1 MNQSTVESKM
11 RRLGLLGGVLSVAMA
26 ALSGAAMAEYP
37 EKPVTFIVPWPPG
50 DLEDVLTR
58 MIAEKFQ
65 EQTGAP
71 AAVVNQP
78 GGGGVVGGVAVAS
91 AAPDGYTIGSLT
103 VGIPTVKTMGPD
115 AQIAADALEPVG
127 IFLTYPFLIAAK
139 GDAPYSTM
147 AELAEYSKANPVRLG
162 HFGYGIEPTMMTFFG
177 MQELGGT
184 FSAEA
189 AFDAVDCST
198 LANGDADV
206 INTTAQL
213 VLSCLGEIK
222 VLATI
227 TGERTAITPDVA
239 TLGEQVPSLAGSS
252 LWNGLFVPKG
262 TPQEVKDKIAAI
274 AQEVVASEA
283 AQEIAKTTGALV
295 YWQDQASATEQVA
308 KDMKDLAS
316 LREKLGVTE

>member
-1 MNQSTVESKM
+1 MKK
-11 RRLGLLGGVLSVAMA
+11 LALLGSAA
-26 ALSGAAMAEYP
+26 ALALAAFGSTALAEYP

-58 MIAEKFQ
+58 MIAEELQ
-65 EQTGAP
+65 NQTGVP
-71 AAVVNQP
+71 AAVVNKP
-78 GGGGVVGGVAVAS
+78 GGGGVVGGLEVAT
-91 AAPDGYTIGSLT
+91 AAPDGYTVGSLT

-115 AQIAADALEPVG
+115 AQFAADALEPVG

-139 GDAPYSTM
+139 ADAPYSNM
-147 AELAEYSKANPVRLG
+147 AELAEYSKANEVRLG
-162 HFGYGIEPTMMTFFG
+162 HFGYGIEPTMMTVYG
-177 MQELGGT
+177 LQELGGR

-227 TGERTAITPDVA
+227 TGERTAITPDVP
-239 TLGEQVPSLAGSS
+239 TLGEQVPALEGSS

-262 TPQEVKDKIAAI
+262 TPQEVKDKIAAV
-274 AQEVVASEA
+274 AQAVVASEA

-295 YWQDQASATEQVA
+295 YWQDQAAATAQVA
-308 KDMKDLAS
+308 KDMTDLGM

>member
-1 MNQSTVESKM
+1 M
-11 RRLGLLGGVLSVAMA
+11 RKLTLLSSAAALALV
-26 ALSGAAMAEYP
+26 ALSGAALAEYP

-58 MIAEKFQ
+58 LIAEELQK
-65 EQTGAP
+65 ETGVP
-71 AAVVNQP
+71 AAVVNKP
-78 GGGGVVGGVAVAS
+78 GGGGVVGGLEVAT
-91 AAPDGYTIGSLT
+91 AAPDGYTIGSFT

-115 AQIAADALEPVG
+115 AQFGPDALEPIG

-139 GDAPYSTM
+139 ADAPYSTM
-147 AELAEYSKANPVRLG
+147 AELAEHSKANPVRLA
-162 HFGYGIEPTMMTFFG
+162 HFGYGIEPTMMTVFG
-177 MQELGGT
+177 LQELGGS

-213 VLSCLGEIK
+213 VLSCLGDIK

-227 TGERTAITPDVA
+227 TGDRTSITPDVA
-239 TLGEQVPSLAGSS
+239 TLGEQVPALAGAS

-262 TPQEVKDKIAAI
+262 TPQEVKDKVAAA
-274 AQEVVASEA
+274 AQAVVASDA

-295 YWQDQASATEQVA
+295 YWQDQAAATAQVA
-308 KDMKDLAS
+308 KDMTDLAA

>member
-1 MNQSTVESKM
+1 M
-11 RRLGLLGGVLSVAMA
+11 RKLGVMGGVLAVA
-26 ALSGAAMAEYP
+26 LAAMPGAVLAEYP

-58 MIAEKFQ
+58 MIAEEFQ
-65 EQTGAP
+65 NQTGAP
-71 AAVVNQP
+71 AAVVNKP
-78 GGGGVVGGVAVAS
+78 GGGGVVGGMEVAGAS
-91 AAPDGYTIGSLT
+91 ADGYTVGSFT
-103 VGIPTVKTMGPD
+103 VGIPTVKTMGAD

-127 IFLTYPFLIAAK
+127 IFLTYPFLIATK
-139 GDAPYSTM
+139 SDAPYSTM
-147 AELAEYSKANPVRLG
+147 AELAEYSKANEVRLG

-177 MQELGGT
+177 MSELGGK

-239 TLGEQVPSLAGSS
+239 TLGEQVAALEGSS

-262 TPQEVKDKIAAI
+262 TPQEVKDKIAA
-274 AQEVVASEA
+274 AAKEVVMSPA
-283 AQEIAKTTGALV
+283 AQEIATMTGALV
-295 YWQDQASATEQVA
+295 YWQDQAAATEQVA
-308 KDMKDLAS
+308 KDMKGLAE

>member
-1 MNQSTVESKM
+1 MKK
-11 RRLGLLGGVLSVAMA
+11 LALLGSAAALALA
-26 ALSGAAMAEYP
+26 ALSTGVLAEYP

-58 MIAEKFQ
+58 LIAEELQK
-65 EQTGAP
+65 ETGVP
-71 AAVVNQP
+71 AAVVNKP
-78 GGGGVVGGVAVAS
+78 GGGGVVGGLAVAT
-91 AAPDGYTIGSLT
+91 AAPDGYTVGSLT

-115 AQIAADALEPVG
+115 AQFGPDALEPVG
-127 IFLTYPFLIAAK
+127 IFLTYPFLIAARA
-139 GDAPYSTM
+139 DAPYSTM
-147 AELAEYSKANPVRLG
+147 AELAEYSKSNPVRLG

-177 MQELGGT
+177 LQELGGK
-184 FSAEA
+184 FDAEA

-213 VLSCLGEIK
+213 VLPCLAEIK

-239 TLGEQVPSLAGSS
+239 TLGEQVPALAGSS

-262 TPQEVKDKIAAI
+262 TPQEVKDKLAAA
-274 AQEVVASEA
+274 AQAVVASEA

-295 YWQDQASATEQVA
+295 YWQDQAASTEQVA
-308 KDMKDLAS
+308 KDMKDLAA

>member
-1 MNQSTVESKM
+1 M
-11 RRLGLLGGVLSVAMA
+11 
-26 ALSGAAMAEYP
+26 ALSGAALAEYP

-58 MIAEKFQ
+58 LIAEELQK
-65 EQTGAP
+65 ETGVP
-71 AAVVNQP
+71 AAVVNKP
-78 GGGGVVGGVAVAS
+78 GGGGVVGGLEVAT
-91 AAPDGYTIGSLT
+91 AAPDGYTIGSFT

-115 AQIAADALEPVG
+115 AQFGPDALEPIG
-127 IFLTYPFLIAAK
+127 IFLTYPFLIAARA
-139 GDAPYSTM
+139 DAPYSTM
-147 AELAEYSKANPVRLG
+147 AELAEHSKANPVRLA
-162 HFGYGIEPTMMTFFG
+162 HFGYGIEPTMMTVFG
-177 MQELGGT
+177 LQELGGS

-213 VLSCLGEIK
+213 VLSCLGDIK

-227 TGERTAITPDVA
+227 TGDRTSITPDVA
-239 TLGEQVPSLAGSS
+239 TLGEQVPALAGAS

-262 TPQEVKDKIAAI
+262 TPQEVKDKVAAA
-274 AQEVVASEA
+274 AQAVVASDA

-295 YWQDQASATEQVA
+295 YWQDQAAATAQVA
-308 KDMKDLAS
+308 KDMTDLAA

>member
-1 MNQSTVESKM
+1 MKK
-11 RRLGLLGGVLSVAMA
+11 LGLTFGAIAVALA
-26 ALSGAAMAEYP
+26 ALSGAALAEYP

-58 MIAEKFQ
+58 MIAEEFQ
-65 EQTGAP
+65 TQTGIP
-71 AAVVNQP
+71 AAVVNKP
-78 GGGGVVGGVAVAS
+78 GGGGVVGGLAVAT
-91 AAPDGYTIGSLT
+91 AAPDGYTVGSFT
-103 VGIPTVKTMGPD
+103 VGIPTVKTMGAD
-115 AQIAADALEPVG
+115 AQIAPDALEPVG

-147 AELAEYSKANPVRLG
+147 AELAEYSKANEVRLG

-177 MQELGGT
+177 MGELGGK

-198 LANGDADV
+198 LANSDADV

-213 VLSCLGEIK
+213 VLSCLGDIK

-227 TGERTAITPDVA
+227 TGARTLITPDVA
-239 TLGEQVPSLAGSS
+239 TLGEQVPALAGSS

-262 TPQEVKDKIAAI
+262 TPQEVKDKIAGI
-274 AQEVVASEA
+274 AQAVVATDA
-283 AQEIAKTTGALV
+283 AQEIARTTGALV
-295 YWQDQASATEQVA
+295 YWQDQAAATAQVA
-308 KDMKDLAS
+308 KDMTDLAA

>member
-1 MNQSTVESKM
+1 MI
-11 RRLGLLGGVLSVAMA
+11 RLGRLAGAA
-26 ALSGAAMAEYP
+26 ALAVSALAGPGLAEYP
-37 EKPVTFIVPWPPG
+37 EKPVTFVIPWPPG

-58 MIAEKFQ
+58 MIAEEFQ
-65 EQTGAP
+65 TTYGAP
-71 AAVVNQP
+71 AAVVNKP
-78 GGGGVVGGVAVAS
+78 GGGGVVGGVQVAT

-103 VGIPTVKTMGPD
+103 VGIPTVKTMGAD

-139 GDAPYSTM
+139 ADAPYSNM
-147 AELAEYSKANPVRLG
+147 AELAEFSKSNAVRLG

-177 MQELGGT
+177 MSELGGT

-189 AFDAVDCST
+189 AFDVVDCST

-213 VLSCLGEIK
+213 VLACLGDIK

-227 TGERTAITPDVA
+227 TGERTAVTPDVA
-239 TLGEQVPSLAGSS
+239 TLGEQVPALAGSS

-262 TPQEVKDKIAAI
+262 TPQEVKDKIAAV
-274 AQEVVASEA
+274 AQKVVASEA
-283 AQEIAKTTGALV
+283 AQEVAKTTGALV
-295 YWQDQASATEQVA
+295 YWMDQAAATEQVA
-308 KDMKDLAS
+308 KDMKDLAA

>member
-1 MNQSTVESKM
+1 M
-11 RRLGLLGGVLSVAMA
+11 RNLTLLGSAAALALM
-26 ALSGAAMAEYP
+26 ALSGAALAEYP

-58 MIAEKFQ
+58 LIAEELQK
-65 EQTGAP
+65 ETGVP
-71 AAVVNQP
+71 AAVVNKP
-78 GGGGVVGGVAVAS
+78 GGGGVVGGLEVAT
-91 AAPDGYTIGSLT
+91 AAPDGYTIGSFT
-103 VGIPTVKTMGPD
+103 VGIPTVKTMGAD
-115 AQIAADALEPVG
+115 AQFGPDALEPVG

-139 GDAPYSTM
+139 ADAPYSTM
-147 AELAEYSKANPVRLG
+147 AELAEHSKANPVRLA
-162 HFGYGIEPTMMTFFG
+162 HFGYGIEPTMMTVFG
-177 MQELGGT
+177 LQELGGS

-213 VLSCLGEIK
+213 VLSCLGDIK

-227 TGERTAITPDVA
+227 TGERTSITPDVA
-239 TLGEQVPSLAGSS
+239 TLGEQVPALAGAS

-262 TPQEVKDKIAAI
+262 TPQEVKDKIAAA
-274 AQEVVASEA
+274 AQAVVASDA

-295 YWQDQASATEQVA
+295 YWQDQAAATAQVA
-308 KDMKDLAS
+308 KDMTDLAA
-316 LREKLGVTE
+316 LREMLGVTE

>member
-1 MNQSTVESKM
+1 MKKHLMMACAAVALMGS
-11 RRLGLLGGVLSVAMA
+11 GGMVFAD
-26 ALSGAAMAEYP
+26 YP

-58 MIAEKFQ
+58 MIAEEFQ
-65 EQTGAP
+65 TQTGTP

-78 GGGGVVGGVAVAS
+78 GGGGVIGGVAVAT
-91 AAPDGYTIGSLT
+91 AAPDGYTIGSF
-103 VGIPTVKTMGPD
+103 VIGIPTIKTMGPD
-115 AQIAADALEPVG
+115 AQIAPDALEPVG

-139 GDAPYSTM
+139 GDAPYSSM
-147 AELAEYSKANPVRLG
+147 AELADYSKTNPVRLG
-162 HFGYGIEPTMMTFFG
+162 HFGYGLEPTPLTFKG
-177 MQELGGT
+177 MSDLGGK

-213 VLSCLGEIK
+213 VLSCLGDLK

-227 TGERTAITPDVA
+227 TNERTSITPDVP
-239 TLGEQVPSLAGSS
+239 TLGEVVPGLDVT

-262 TPQEVKDKIAAI
+262 TPQEVKDKIASVA
-274 AQEVVASEA
+274 ATVVASDA

-295 YWQDQASATEQVA
+295 YWKDQAASVEQIAADSKMLMGVRQA
-308 KDMKDLAS
+308 
-316 LREKLGVTE
+316 LGVGN

>member
-1 MNQSTVESKM
+1 MKK
-11 RRLGLLGGVLSVAMA
+11 LALLGSAATLALVA
-26 ALSGAAMAEYP
+26 LGGAAMAEYP
-37 EKPVTFIVPWPPG
+37 EKPVTFVVPWPPG

-58 MIAEKFQ
+58 MIAEELQ
-65 EQTGAP
+65 NQTGVP
-71 AAVVNQP
+71 AAVVNKP
-78 GGGGVVGGVAVAS
+78 GGGGVVGGLEVATAT
-91 AAPDGYTIGSLT
+91 PDGYTIGSLT

-115 AQIAADALEPVG
+115 AQFAPDALEPVG

-139 GDAPYSTM
+139 GDAPYSNM

-162 HFGYGIEPTMMTFFG
+162 HFGYGIEPTMMTVFG
-177 MQELGGT
+177 LQELGGT

-222 VLATI
+222 IIATI

-239 TLGEQVPSLAGSS
+239 TLGEQVPALEGSS

-262 TPQEVKDKIAAI
+262 TPQEVKDKIAAV
-274 AQEVVASEA
+274 AQTVVASEA

-295 YWQDQASATEQVA
+295 YWQDQAAATEQVA
-308 KDMKDLAS
+308 KDMKDLAT
-316 LREKLGVTE
+316 LREKLGVSE

>member
-1 MNQSTVESKM
+1 M
-11 RRLGLLGGVLSVAMA
+11 RKSGMLGGVLSVALAAMTGA
-26 ALSGAAMAEYP
+26 ALAEYP

-58 MIAEKFQ
+58 MIAEEFQ
-65 EQTGAP
+65 TQTGAP

-103 VGIPTVKTMGPD
+103 VGIPTVKTMGAD

-162 HFGYGIEPTMMTFFG
+162 HFGYGIEPTMMTFYG
-177 MQELGGT
+177 MQQLGGT

-213 VLSCLGEIK
+213 VLPCLGEIK

-239 TLGEQVPSLAGSS
+239 TLGEQVPALEGSS

-274 AQEVVASEA
+274 AKEVVASDA

-295 YWQDQASATEQVA
+295 YWQDQAAATEQVA
-308 KDMKDLAS
+308 KDMESLAK
-316 LREKLGVTE
+316 LRETLGVTE

>member
-1 MNQSTVESKM
+1 MI
-11 RRLGLLGGVLSVAMA
+11 RLGRLAGAA
-26 ALSGAAMAEYP
+26 ALAVSALAGPGLAEYP
-37 EKPVTFIVPWPPG
+37 EKPVTFVIPWPPG

-58 MIAEKFQ
+58 MIAEEFQ
-65 EQTGAP
+65 TTYGAP
-71 AAVVNQP
+71 AAVVNKP
-78 GGGGVVGGVAVAS
+78 GGGGVVGGVQVAT

-103 VGIPTVKTMGPD
+103 VGIPTVKTMGAD

-139 GDAPYSTM
+139 ADAPYSNM
-147 AELAEYSKANPVRLG
+147 AELAEFSKSNAVRLG
-162 HFGYGIEPTMMTFFG
+162 HFGYGIEPTMMTLFG
-177 MQELGGT
+177 MSELGGT

-189 AFDAVDCST
+189 AFDVVDCST

-213 VLSCLGEIK
+213 VLACLGDIK

-227 TGERTAITPDVA
+227 TGERTAVTPDVA
-239 TLGEQVPSLAGSS
+239 TLGEQVPALAGSS

-262 TPQEVKDKIAAI
+262 TPQEVKDKIAAV
-274 AQEVVASEA
+274 AQKVVASEA
-283 AQEIAKTTGALV
+283 AQEVAKTTGALV
-295 YWQDQASATEQVA
+295 YWMDQAAATEQVA
-308 KDMKDLAS
+308 KDMKDLAA

>member
-1 MNQSTVESKM
+1 MKK
-11 RRLGLLGGVLSVAMA
+11 LALLGSAA
-26 ALSGAAMAEYP
+26 ALALTALTGAALAEYP
-37 EKPVTFIVPWPPG
+37 EKPVSFVIPWPPG

-58 MIAEKFQ
+58 MIAEEFQ
-65 EQTGAP
+65 KAYGAP
-71 AAVVNQP
+71 AAVVNKP
-78 GGGGVVGGVAVAS
+78 GGGGVVGGLEVAT

-103 VGIPTVKTMGPD
+103 VGIPTVKTMGAD

-127 IFLTYPFLIAAK
+127 IFLTYPFLIAAR

-147 AELAEYSKANPVRLG
+147 AELAEYSKANAVRLG

-177 MQELGGT
+177 LGELGGK

-227 TGERTAITPDVA
+227 TGERTAITPDVP
-239 TLGEQVPSLAGSS
+239 TLGEQVPALAGSS

-262 TPQEVKDKIAAI
+262 TPQEVKDKIAAA
-274 AQEVVASEA
+274 AQTVVASPA

-295 YWQDQASATEQVA
+295 YWMDQAAAVEQVA
-308 KDMKDLAS
+308 KDMKDLAA

>member
-1 MNQSTVESKM
+1 M
-11 RRLGLLGGVLSVAMA
+11 RKLGLLGSAMA
-26 ALSGAAMAEYP
+26 LSLAAMTGAALAEYP

-58 MIAEKFQ
+58 LIAEEFQ
-65 EQTGAP
+65 TQTGAP

-78 GGGGVVGGVAVAS
+78 GGGGVIGGVAVAS

-103 VGIPTVKTMGPD
+103 VGIPTVKTMGAD

-127 IFLTYPFLIAAK
+127 IFLTYPFLIAAP

-177 MQELGGT
+177 MGELGGT

-189 AFDAVDCST
+189 AFDMVDCST

-213 VLSCLGEIK
+213 VLACLGEIK

-227 TGERTAITPDVA
+227 TGDRTAITPDVP
-239 TLGEQVPSLAGSS
+239 TLGEAVPALAGAS

-262 TPQEVKDKIAAI
+262 TPQEVKDKIAAV
-274 AQEVVASEA
+274 AQAVVAGEA
-283 AQEIAKTTGALV
+283 AQEIARTTGALV
-295 YWQDQASATEQVA
+295 YWMDQDAATAQVA
-308 KDMKDLAS
+308 KDMADLAA

>member
-1 MNQSTVESKM
+1 MKKA
-11 RRLGLLGGVLSVAMA
+11 GLLGAVVGVALAAM
-26 ALSGAAMAEYP
+26 SGAALAEYP
-37 EKPVTFIVPWPPG
+37 ERPVTFIVPWPPG

-58 MIAEKFQ
+58 MIAEEFQ
-65 EQTGAP
+65 KQTGAP
-71 AAVVNQP
+71 AAVVNQA
-78 GGGGVVGGVAVAS
+78 GGGGVVGGLAVAT

-139 GDAPYSTM
+139 SDAPYSTM
-147 AELAEYSKANPVRLG
+147 AELAEYSKSNPVRLG

-177 MQELGGT
+177 LQELGGT

-213 VLSCLGEIK
+213 VLSCLGDIK

-227 TGERTAITPDVA
+227 TGERTAITPGVP
-239 TLGEQVPSLAGSS
+239 TLGEQVPALAGSS

-274 AQEVVASEA
+274 AQTVVASEA
-283 AQEIAKTTGALV
+283 AQEIAATTGALV

-308 KDMKDLAS
+308 KDMADLAA
-316 LREKLGVTE
+316 LREKLGVTD

>member
-1 MNQSTVESKM
+1 M
-11 RRLGLLGGVLSVAMA
+11 RKLSLLGTAAALALM
-26 ALSGAAMAEYP
+26 ALSGAALAEYP
-37 EKPVTFIVPWPPG
+37 EKPVTFVVPWPPG

-58 MIAEKFQ
+58 LIAEELQK
-65 EQTGAP
+65 ETGVP
-71 AAVVNQP
+71 AAVVNKP
-78 GGGGVVGGVAVAS
+78 GGGGVVGGLEVAT
-91 AAPDGYTIGSLT
+91 AAPDGYTVGSLT
-103 VGIPTVKTMGPD
+103 VGIPTVKTMGAD
-115 AQIAADALEPVG
+115 AQFGPDALEPIG

-139 GDAPYSTM
+139 ADAPYSNM
-147 AELAEYSKANPVRLG
+147 AELAEHSKANPVRLA
-162 HFGYGIEPTMMTFFG
+162 HFGYGIEPTMMTVFG
-177 MQELGGT
+177 LQELGGA

-213 VLSCLGEIK
+213 VLSCLGDIK

-227 TGERTAITPDVA
+227 TGDRTSITPDVA
-239 TLGEQVPSLAGSS
+239 TLGEQVPALAGAS

-262 TPQEVKDKIAAI
+262 TPQEVKDKIAAA
-274 AQEVVASEA
+274 AQAVVASDA

-295 YWQDQASATEQVA
+295 YWQDQAAATAQVA
-308 KDMKDLAS
+308 KDMTDLAA

>member
-1 MNQSTVESKM
+1 MKKIA
-11 RRLGLLGGVLSVAMA
+11 LLGSAA
-26 ALSGAAMAEYP
+26 ALALAALGGAALAEYP
-37 EKPVTFIVPWPPG
+37 EKPVTFVVPWPPG

-58 MIAEKFQ
+58 MIAEELQ
-65 EQTGAP
+65 TQTGVP
-71 AAVVNQP
+71 AAVVNKP
-78 GGGGVVGGVAVAS
+78 GGGGVVGGLDVAT
-91 AAPDGYTIGSLT
+91 AAPDGYTVGSLT

-115 AQIAADALEPVG
+115 AQFAADALEPVG

-139 GDAPYSTM
+139 ADAPYSSM

-162 HFGYGIEPTMMTFFG
+162 HFGYGIEPTMMTVYG
-177 MQELGGT
+177 LQELGGA

-213 VLSCLGEIK
+213 VLSCLGDIK

-227 TGERTAITPDVA
+227 TGDRTAITPDVP
-239 TLGEQVPSLAGSS
+239 TLGEQVPALQGAS

-262 TPQEVKDKIAAI
+262 TPQEVKDKIAAV
-274 AQEVVASEA
+274 AQTVVTSEA

-308 KDMKDLAS
+308 KDMVDLAA

>member
-1 MNQSTVESKM
+1 M
-11 RRLGLLGGVLSVAMA
+11 RKLGLLGGVLAVAMA
-26 ALSGAAMAEYP
+26 AMSGAALAEYP
-37 EKPVTFIVPWPPG
+37 EKPVTFVVPWPPG

-58 MIAEKFQ
+58 MIAEELQK
-65 EQTGAP
+65 QTGIP
-71 AAVVNQP
+71 AAVVNKP
-78 GGGGVVGGVAVAS
+78 GGGGVVGGVEVAT

-103 VGIPTVKTMGPD
+103 VGIPTVKTMGAD
-115 AQIAADALEPVG
+115 AQIAPDALEPVG

-139 GDAPYSTM
+139 GDAPYSNM
-147 AELAEYSKANPVRLG
+147 AELAEYSKANDVRLG
-162 HFGYGIEPTMMTFFG
+162 HFGYGIEPTMMTFYG
-177 MQELGGT
+177 IQELGGK

-189 AFDAVDCST
+189 AFDMVDCST

-213 VLSCLGEIK
+213 VLACLGEIK

-227 TGERTAITPDVA
+227 TGDRTAITPDVP
-239 TLGEQVPSLAGSS
+239 TLGEQVPALAGAS

-274 AQEVVASEA
+274 AQTVVASEA

-295 YWQDQASATEQVA
+295 YWQDQATATEQVA
-308 KDMKDLAS
+308 KDMKDLAA
-316 LREKLGVTE
+316 LREKLGVE

>member
-1 MNQSTVESKM
+1 M
-11 RRLGLLGGVLSVAMA
+11 RKSGMLGGVLSVALAAMTGA
-26 ALSGAAMAEYP
+26 ALAEYP

-58 MIAEKFQ
+58 MIAEEFQ
-65 EQTGAP
+65 TQTGAP

-103 VGIPTVKTMGPD
+103 VGIPTVKTMGAD
-115 AQIAADALEPVG
+115 AQIAADALESVG

-162 HFGYGIEPTMMTFFG
+162 HFGYGIEPTMMTFYG
-177 MQELGGT
+177 MQQLGGT

-213 VLSCLGEIK
+213 VLPCLGEIK

-239 TLGEQVPSLAGSS
+239 TLGEQVPALEGSS

-274 AQEVVASEA
+274 AKEVVASDA

-295 YWQDQASATEQVA
+295 YWQDQAAATEQVA
-308 KDMKDLAS
+308 KDMESLAK
-316 LREKLGVTE
+316 LRETLGVTE

>member
-1 MNQSTVESKM
+1 M
-11 RRLGLLGGVLSVAMA
+11 RKLTLLSSAAALALV
-26 ALSGAAMAEYP
+26 ALSGAALAEYP

-58 MIAEKFQ
+58 LIAEELQK
-65 EQTGAP
+65 ETGVP
-71 AAVVNQP
+71 AAVVNKP
-78 GGGGVVGGVAVAS
+78 GGGGVVGGLEVAT
-91 AAPDGYTIGSLT
+91 AAPDGYTIGSFT

-115 AQIAADALEPVG
+115 AQFGPDALEPIG

-139 GDAPYSTM
+139 ADAPYSTM
-147 AELAEYSKANPVRLG
+147 AELAEHSKANPVRLA
-162 HFGYGIEPTMMTFFG
+162 HFGYGIEPTMMTVFG
-177 MQELGGT
+177 LQELGGS

-213 VLSCLGEIK
+213 VLSCLGDIK

-227 TGERTAITPDVA
+227 TGERTSITPDVA
-239 TLGEQVPSLAGSS
+239 TLGEQVPALAGAS

-262 TPQEVKDKIAAI
+262 TPQEVKDKVAAA
-274 AQEVVASEA
+274 AQAVVASDA

-295 YWQDQASATEQVA
+295 YWQDQAAATAQVA
-308 KDMKDLAS
+308 KDMTDLAA

>member
-1 MNQSTVESKM
+1 MKK
-11 RRLGLLGGVLSVAMA
+11 LALLGSAA
-26 ALSGAAMAEYP
+26 ALALAAFGGAALAEYP

-58 MIAEKFQ
+58 MIAEELQ
-65 EQTGAP
+65 NQTGVP
-71 AAVVNQP
+71 AAVVNKP
-78 GGGGVVGGVAVAS
+78 GGGGVVGGLEVAT
-91 AAPDGYTIGSLT
+91 AAPDGYTVGSLT

-115 AQIAADALEPVG
+115 AQFAADALEPVG

-139 GDAPYSTM
+139 ANAPYSNM
-147 AELAEYSKANPVRLG
+147 AELAEYSKTNEVRLG
-162 HFGYGIEPTMMTFFG
+162 HFGYGIEPTMMTVYG
-177 MQELGGT
+177 LQELGGR

-227 TGERTAITPDVA
+227 TGERTAITPDVP
-239 TLGEQVPSLAGSS
+239 TLGEQVPALEGSS

-262 TPQEVKDKIAAI
+262 TPQEVKDKIAAV
-274 AQEVVASEA
+274 AQAVVASEA

-295 YWQDQASATEQVA
+295 YWQDQAAATAQVA
-308 KDMKDLAS
+308 KDMTDLGM
-316 LREKLGVTE
+316 LRDKLGVTE

>member
-1 MNQSTVESKM
+1 MKK
-11 RRLGLLGGVLSVAMA
+11 LALLGSAA
-26 ALSGAAMAEYP
+26 ALALAAFGGAALAEYP

-58 MIAEKFQ
+58 MIAEELQ
-65 EQTGAP
+65 NQTGVP
-71 AAVVNQP
+71 AAVVNKP
-78 GGGGVVGGVAVAS
+78 GGGGVVGGLEVAT
-91 AAPDGYTIGSLT
+91 AAPDGYTVGSLT

-115 AQIAADALEPVG
+115 AQFAADALEPVG

-139 GDAPYSTM
+139 ADAPYSNM
-147 AELAEYSKANPVRLG
+147 AELAEYSKTNEVRLG
-162 HFGYGIEPTMMTFFG
+162 HFGYGIEPTMMTVYG
-177 MQELGGT
+177 LQELGGR

-227 TGERTAITPDVA
+227 TGERTAITPDVP
-239 TLGEQVPSLAGSS
+239 TLGEQVPALEGSS

-262 TPQEVKDKIAAI
+262 TPQEVKDKIAAV
-274 AQEVVASEA
+274 AQAVVASEA

-295 YWQDQASATEQVA
+295 YWQDQAAATAQVA
-308 KDMKDLAS
+308 KDMTDLGM
-316 LREKLGVTE
+316 LRDKLGVTE